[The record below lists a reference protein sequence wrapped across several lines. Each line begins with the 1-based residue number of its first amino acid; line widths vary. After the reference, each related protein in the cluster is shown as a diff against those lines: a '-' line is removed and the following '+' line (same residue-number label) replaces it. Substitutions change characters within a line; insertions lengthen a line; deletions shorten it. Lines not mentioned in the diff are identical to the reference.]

1 MTYQEYLVHA
11 KLQGTILTQG
21 YLLKFVRIGFT
32 YEEAMQDFIPDDLD
46 PKLVLEM
53 ARKWTR
59 ERQHDKIPKSEYMA
73 EYQNRCLA

>member
-11 KLQGTILTQG
+11 KSQGTILTQG
-21 YLLKFVRIGFT
+21 YLYTFVQVGLT
-32 YEEAMQDFIPDDLD
+32 DEEEARNYVPDDLD

-73 EYQNRCLA
+73 QYNQHCLA